1 DEFEAFKRYA
11 EVYPDATVLLV
22 DTYDV
27 IHSGIPNAIRVSREV
42 LEPMGKR
49 LKAIRID
56 SGDLAYLSKKVRKML
71 DEAGLTDC
79 RIVVSNSLDEF
90 TITSLLN
97 QGACIDSFGVGERL
111 ITAKS
116 QPVFGAVY
124 KLSAIGTGEGFIPR
138 IKVSENVEKITN
150 PGMKDVYRVYDEDG
164 HAVADLLAICGE
176 SVDMS
181 RPYRY
186 VDPQK
191 PWKNRHFEGFTA
203 KNIRKQYVRDGKR
216 IEELPSL
223 HEIRDYV
230 KYQLDHEIW
239 QEEQRFENPHRHYL
253 DMTPDYYD
261 LKMSLLHETRKQ
273 HG

>member
-1 DEFEAFKRYA
+1 
-11 EVYPDATVLLV
+11 
-22 DTYDV
+22 
-27 IHSGIPNAIRVSREV
+27 
-42 LEPMGKR
+42 
-49 LKAIRID
+49 
-56 SGDLAYLSKKVRKML
+56 
-71 DEAGLTDC
+71 
-79 RIVVSNSLDEF
+79 
-90 TITSLLN
+90 
-97 QGACIDSFGVGERL
+97 
-111 ITAKS
+111 
-116 QPVFGAVY
+116 
-124 KLSAIGTGEGFIPR
+124 
-138 IKVSENVEKITN
+138 
-150 PGMKDVYRVYDEDG
+150 MKDVYRVYDQDG

-181 RPYRY
+181 KPYRY

-191 PWKNRHFEGFTA
+191 PWKNRYFEGFTA

-216 IEELPSL
+216 VEELPSL